1 MVTPGLSSVGA
12 IDGHAHE
19 LAPLRDLLQHL
30 PAPKCPT
37 RDQADQCDWT
47 PHAAPRSVS
56 RILHHFSMF
65 FYIFL
70 IAPLKRLASYG
81 SVHQDLVLEAAFL
94 EGRKAPKP
102 LGELDSSMECLY
114 FVQ

>member
-1 MVTPGLSSVGA
+1 
-12 IDGHAHE
+12 
-19 LAPLRDLLQHL
+19 
-30 PAPKCPT
+30 
-37 RDQADQCDWT
+37 
-47 PHAAPRSVS
+47 
-56 RILHHFSMF
+56 MF